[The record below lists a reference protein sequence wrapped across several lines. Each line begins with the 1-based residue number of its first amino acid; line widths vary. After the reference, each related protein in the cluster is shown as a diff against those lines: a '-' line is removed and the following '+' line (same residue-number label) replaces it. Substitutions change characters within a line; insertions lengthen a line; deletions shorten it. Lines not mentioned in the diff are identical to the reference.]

1 MRAISTKERRA
12 RLAARHHLARPATDL
27 EVVAG
32 DLVGLHSSDP
42 TTVYLAARARV
53 GGLAHADVDD
63 ALYERRSLLRMVGM
77 RRTLFVVPIELAG
90 SVDAACTKSLVAGE
104 RTRLIRMLE
113 GQGVARD
120 GADWLDDVASR
131 TLAAID
137 ARGEASAAELTKDVP
152 ELGRKLRF
160 GEGRSWATE
169 VGVSTRVLF
178 LLATE
183 ARIVRARP
191 LGTWVSGQY
200 RWARTSHWLGRG
212 LPVMRPEV
220 AAAQVLSGWLR
231 TFGPGTMTDLRWW
244 TGWPQR
250 DVKATLAAV
259 GAVEVALE
267 EGTGYVLPDD
277 VDPPPRSRRRWV
289 ALLPGLDPTTMGW
302 KERDWYLGTHAADL
316 FDRNGNAGPTVWA
329 DGHVVGGWGQ
339 RADGAVA
346 VRLLEEVEPTT
357 RRAIDA
363 EVRRLT
369 TWLDGVRVSPRFP
382 TPIDRAIATEAP

>member
-1 MRAISTKERRA
+1 MRAIGTEERRA

-27 EVVAG
+27 DVVAG

-53 GGLAHADVDD
+53 GRLVRADVDD
-63 ALYERRSLLRMVGM
+63 ALYDRRSLLRMVGM
-77 RRTLFVVPIELAG
+77 RRTLFVLPVELAG
-90 SVDAACTKSLVAGE
+90 AVDAACTKALVAGE
-104 RTRLIRMLE
+104 RARLIRMLE
-113 GQGVARD
+113 DQRVARN
-120 GADWLDDVASR
+120 GAGWLDDVASR

-212 LPVMRPEV
+212 LPVMLPEV
-220 AAAQVLSGWLR
+220 AAEQVLSGWLR

-250 DVKATLAAV
+250 DVKATLAAI

-289 ALLPGLDPTTMGW
+289 ALLPSLDPTTMGW
-302 KERDWYLGTHAADL
+302 KERDWYLGAHAADL

-339 RADGAVA
+339 RADGTVA
-346 VRLLEEVEPTT
+346 VRLLEQVEPTIQ
-357 RRAIDA
+357 RAIDA

-369 TWLDGVRVSPRFP
+369 RWLDGVRVSPRFP
-382 TPIDRAIATEAP
+382 TPVDRAIAAEAP